1 MESPRADE
9 SARPP
14 QAASPRPLRRPRG
27 RVESRLTAATVILLM
42 VSSVFG
48 EAAMLWQSTVL
59 GAGPSGSPGD
69 VAAATA
75 SPDGSNP
82 EPAESGA
89 GSPTPAGSPGDS
101 GRDPDAT
108 PGGSSPGHTPGA
120 SAAGS
125 AGPSARPTLTASP
138 DQSPAT
144 PAPPPGTPL
153 AVQPPRTTG
162 DYLLMSAARL
172 VNLPTTG
179 SAWTAMLAIAD
190 GSLGAPDLTDQDN
203 KHAARTLAAGLV
215 YARTGQ
221 PVYRDKARAAVL
233 SAIGTER
240 MEADNSVLALGRQL
254 AAYVLTAD
262 LIGLDGADD
271 QRFRDWLSGIR
282 TRILGGHG
290 RWVALAA
297 THADSMNN
305 WGAFAG
311 AARIAAS
318 LYLGDTDDVA
328 RAAAVTRGFLGDRSA
343 WAAWQPLTADSA
355 TWACDPASPSPINLA
370 CTLGGIDV
378 GGAIVADV
386 SRGGPLA
393 WPPAPPGVSYTLES
407 LQGLVLQVEL
417 LSRNGYS
424 DAWSWS
430 GAALRRTA
438 VFVDLATAAGDDGW
452 NDWSVNRHL
461 PWLLNARYGLGL
473 PIEPAGYGRTFGY
486 TDWLYG
492 PG

>member
-14 QAASPRPLRRPRG
+14 QDAPPRPLRRPPG
-27 RVESRLTAATVILLM
+27 RIESRLTAVTVVLLI
-42 VSSVFG
+42 VTSVFG
-48 EAAMLWQSTVL
+48 EASMLWQSTVL
-59 GAGPSGSPGD
+59 GAGPTGPGGI
-69 VAAATA
+69 AAATA
-75 SPDGSNP
+75 TPDGSIP
-82 EPAESGA
+82 EPAESGDDA
-89 GSPTPAGSPGDS
+89 PTPAGSPGGS
-101 GRDPDAT
+101 GRDPDPT
-108 PGGSSPGHTPGA
+108 PGGSVAPGDTP
-120 SAAGS
+120 SGS
-125 AGPSARPTLTASP
+125 AGGSGGPSAAPTASASP
-138 DQSPAT
+138 DQPPAT
-144 PAPPPGTPL
+144 TAPGTPFV
-153 AVQPPRTTG
+153 VQPPRTTG

-172 VNLPTTG
+172 SGLPTSG
-179 SAWTAMLAIAD
+179 SAWTAMLAVAD

-203 KHAARTLAAGLV
+203 KHAARTLAVGLV

-221 PVYRDKARAAVL
+221 PAYRDKARAAVL

-240 MEADNSVLALGRQL
+240 VGADNSVLALGRQL
-254 AAYVLTAD
+254 AAYVLAAD

-271 QRFRDWLSGIR
+271 QRFREWLSGIR
-282 TRILGGHG
+282 TQILGGHG
-290 RWVALAA
+290 RWEALAA

-318 LYLGDTDDVA
+318 LYLDDTADVA
-328 RAAAVTRGFLGDRSA
+328 QAAAVTRGFLGDRSM
-343 WAAWQPLTADSA
+343 WAGWQPLTSDSA
-355 TWACDPASPSPINLA
+355 TWACDSSAPSPINPA

-386 SRGGPLA
+386 SRGGPLV
-393 WPPAPPGVSYTLES
+393 WPPVSPGVSYTLES

-417 LSRNGYS
+417 LSRNGYP
-424 DAWSWS
+424 DAWNWS

-438 VFVDLATAAGDDGW
+438 VFVDRATAAGNDGW

-461 PWLLNARYGLGL
+461 TWMLNARYGLGL

-492 PG
+492 SG

>member
-14 QAASPRPLRRPRG
+14 QAAPPRPLRRPPG
-27 RVESRLTAATVILLM
+27 RIESRLTAATVVLLV

-48 EAAMLWQSTVL
+48 EASMLWQSTVL
-59 GAGPSGSPGD
+59 GAGPSGAPGG

-75 SPDGSNP
+75 TTDGSNP
-82 EPAESGA
+82 EPAEPGTDA
-89 GSPTPAGSPGDS
+89 PTPAGSPRGS

-108 PGGSSPGHTPGA
+108 PGGTPAPGNTPRV
-120 SAAGS
+120 SARGS
-125 AGPSARPTLTASP
+125 AGPSVAPTPTGA
-138 DQSPAT
+138 PAT
-144 PAPPPGTPL
+144 PL
-153 AVQPPRTTG
+153 AIRPPRITG

-172 VNLPTTG
+172 SSLPTTG
-179 SAWTAMLAIAD
+179 SAWTAMLAVAD

-203 KHAARTLAAGLV
+203 KHAARTLAVGLA

-221 PVYRDKARAAVL
+221 PAYREKARAAVL

-240 MEADNSVLALGRQL
+240 LGADNSVLALGRQL

-262 LIGLDGADD
+262 LIALDGADD
-271 QRFRDWLSGIR
+271 QRFREWLSGIR

-290 RWVALAA
+290 RWVGLAA

-318 LYLGDTDDVA
+318 LYLGDAADVA
-328 RAAAVTRGFLGDRSA
+328 QAATVTRGFLGDRSA
-343 WAAWQPLTADSA
+343 WASWQPLTADSA
-355 TWACDPASPSPINLA
+355 TWACDPSAPSPINPD
-370 CTLGGIDV
+370 CTLGGIDL
-378 GGAIVADV
+378 GGAILADV

-393 WPPAPPGVSYTLES
+393 WPPASPGVPYTLES

-417 LSRNGYS
+417 LSRNGYP
-424 DAWSWS
+424 DAWTWS

-438 VFVDLATAAGDDGW
+438 VFVDRAAADGDDGW

-473 PIEPAGYGRTFGY
+473 PIQPAGFGRTFGF

-492 PG
+492 SG